1 MQKYVREKPRAVTNK
16 ERRVSVVKEMKKV
29 RKEMRYKTLN
39 EKKERM
45 RLEKEEAQKKRGR

>member
-1 MQKYVREKPRAVTNK
+1 MREKPRAVTNK